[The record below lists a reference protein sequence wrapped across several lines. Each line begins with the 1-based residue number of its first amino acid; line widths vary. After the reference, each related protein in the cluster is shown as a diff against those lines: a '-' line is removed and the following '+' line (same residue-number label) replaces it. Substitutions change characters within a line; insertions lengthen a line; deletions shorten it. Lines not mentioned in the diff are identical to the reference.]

1 MVQVRI
7 VTSPYDNEYSK
18 STRRSTVNALSL
30 GTDAATVSYAQLI
43 AVEERNKQIDEFRR
57 QLSDIVSRLAA
68 LEA

>member
-1 MVQVRI
+1 
-7 VTSPYDNEYSK
+7 
-18 STRRSTVNALSL
+18 LSL

-43 AVEERNKQIDEFRR
+43 AVEERNKQIDEFRG

>member
-1 MVQVRI
+1 M
-7 VTSPYDNEYSK
+7 
-18 STRRSTVNALSL
+18 SL

-43 AVEERNKQIDEFRR
+43 GVEERNKQIDEFRR